1 MPPPGRRW
9 GQNRGGR
16 QHPTK
21 LSKDKEYPSL
31 EALIKITHAP
41 EEGTEKKQSSDVLL
55 GFPVCF
61 LHPGR
66 AAWSISF
73 LDQQVT
79 SQMFQ
84 GSKQIRS
91 AEHKP

>member
-21 LSKDKEYPSL
+21 HYRDKKYPSL
-31 EALIKITHAP
+31 EAVLIKITHPP
-41 EEGTEKKQSSDVLL
+41 EEDTEKKQSSDVLL

-66 AAWSISF
+66 AAWGISF
-73 LDQQVT
+73 LGAAGHIADVPGFKT
-79 SQMFQ
+79 
-84 GSKQIRS
+84 
-91 AEHKP
+91 